1 MPKTFTTLRLSQQLK
16 HYNNL
21 NKGSQYDRFVLAV
34 FLMTNVYNIGGKE
47 KILIVDK
54 ADRIGR
60 CYNGRFHT

>member
-16 HYNNL
+16 HYNDL

-47 KILIVDK
+47 KEKNLIVDK
-54 ADRIGR
+54 ADRMGR
-60 CYNGRFHT
+60 CYNG